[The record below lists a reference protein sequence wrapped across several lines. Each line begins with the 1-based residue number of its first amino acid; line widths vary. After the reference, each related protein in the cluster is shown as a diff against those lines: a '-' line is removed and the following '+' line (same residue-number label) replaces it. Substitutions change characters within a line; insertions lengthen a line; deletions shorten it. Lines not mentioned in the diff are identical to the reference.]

1 MSGFYRIVTLVFQET
16 DRARYFD
23 GSPLRPAAASD
34 EVCMS
39 TGILLLLLPPLLLLM
54 MSMLSS
60 MLLSHLVCSCCS
72 SC

>member
-1 MSGFYRIVTLVFQET
+1 MSGFYRLVTLVFQET

-23 GSPLRPAAASD
+23 GSPLRPAAVSD

-39 TGILLLLLPPLLLLM
+39 TGILLLLPPLLLLM